1 MKKVLIGV
9 CIFLTFNLLNVSA
22 YGTSYY
28 YETDEGKFALCGGYQ
43 PGCFE
48 VEKNANGLS
57 FNSSAK
63 EVDYQGFTYS
73 YNEEAQ
79 EAYYATKY
87 GQTRMYFYMNGDR
100 YVLCDQVGD
109 CTTYT
114 YDRLVAMGATISN
127 QDRIILNNGDGPGV
141 PGDTYYY
148 NSSYEQTGN
157 PGDSGNTETDNN
169 EEELVDETGYCT
181 QLKEPLQFIGNIVLI
196 FKIVIPIIIILFGMI
211 DFFKAVTGAK
221 DEEIKKSARSLMMRV
236 LAGVVIFFI
245 PTIVSA
251 IFSLVSD
258 FAKIEGSFDACQ
270 KCVFNVRECK

>member
-1 MKKVLIGV
+1 MKK
-9 CIFLTFNLLNVSA
+9 FLWLCTLCFLGILSVHA
-22 YGTSYY
+22 GYY
-28 YETDEGKFALCGGYQ
+28 YETDEGKFALCGGSQ
-43 PGCFE
+43 PGCIE
-48 VEKNANGLS
+48 VEKNAAGLS
-57 FNSSAK
+57 FNSRDQ
-63 EVDYQGFTYS
+63 EIDYQGYNYTYDD
-73 YNEEAQ
+73 YAQ
-79 EAYYATKY
+79 EEYYATKY
-87 GQTRMYFYMNGDR
+87 GQTRMYFYMNGER

-109 CTTYT
+109 CKTYT
-114 YDRLVAMGATISN
+114 YDRLVDMGATIIN
-127 QDRIILNNGDGPGV
+127 QDRVILNNGDGPGV
-141 PGDTYYY
+141 AGDTYYY
-148 NSSYEQTGN
+148 NSSYEQTTT
-157 PGDSGNTETDNN
+157 PGDSGHTTSGNN
-169 EEELVDETGYCT
+169 DTELVDETGYCT
-181 QLKEPLQFIGNIVLI
+181 KLKEPLQFIGNLVLI